1 MFVTGFLFGL
11 GFTLAGVVIT
21 IPFIIIKVI
30 LEVINK

>member
-11 GFTLAGVVIT
+11 GFTLAGVVVT

-30 LEVINK
+30 VEVVNK